1 MFAVKGWS
9 VAPGKL
15 RKESLTQAA
24 ANAASEAKASGEPPA
39 PVKKPRKRK
48 RAGAGSQDDVNVDN
62 VADMWESVIEG
73 KGASKKAKKGV
84 VSQQQK
90 DKAAGDGNDVEGGDQ
105 AAPTKKQNQKAQ
117 TNVQAADKQKSQPLL
132 EAKQSA
138 KKTAKKEGRK
148 KGQQSTQAMLSSDS
162 SPAPAPTPAP
172 AALAPLPIP
181 SAKLTPLQRAMRA
194 KLIPARFRH
203 LNETLYTRPSEEA
216 LKLFS
221 ATPELF
227 EEYHAGFR
235 QQVEVWPE
243 NPVDGY
249 VALVRERAAHRA
261 PYVRRG
267 AAKAEKP
274 SYASLAV
281 TPLPR
286 TQGTCVMAD
295 MGCGDAKLAQALQ
308 SDTAG
313 LRVRVHSFDL
323 HSPSPLVTAADIA
336 NVPLD
341 DGAAD
346 VVVFCL
352 ALMGTNWLDFIDE
365 AYRILHW
372 KGELWVSEIKSRFGR
387 VGGPASNAAPGRN
400 VVSHSV
406 GNRKKAAAVAKKP
419 SKEDKEKQLEGQHKE
434 LAIEVDG
441 EADRR
446 QETDVSAFVGALQKR
461 GFVLHGE
468 PDEAVDLSNRMF
480 VKMHFIKAAP
490 PVKGKNVD
498 KYGKPANGQQKKK
511 WPVGKDEHDEEL
523 DEDAILKPCVYKLR

>member
-9 VAPGKL
+9 VAAGKL
-15 RKESLTQAA
+15 KKESLTQAA
-24 ANAASEAKASGEPPA
+24 VNAANVAKAAGEPVV

-48 RAGAGSQDDVNVDN
+48 RGGVEAQPDVNVDN
-62 VADMWESVIEG
+62 VADLWESVIEG
-73 KGASKKAKKGV
+73 KTAPTPPVSKKAKKNGAA
-84 VSQQQK
+84 SQEKKTDAAEAAAETPAQTAPAKKQKNKTQSESQSQEEKKQQPSKPATETK
-90 DKAAGDGNDVEGGDQ
+90 D
-105 AAPTKKQNQKAQ
+105 TKKNK
-117 TNVQAADKQKSQPLL
+117 
-132 EAKQSA
+132 SA
-138 KKTAKKEGRK
+138 KKEHKKK
-148 KGQQSTQAMLSSDS
+148 DQQPTQTP
-162 SPAPAPTPAP
+162 PAPAP
-172 AALAPLPIP
+172 LAPLAGPAA
-181 SAKLTPLQRAMRA
+181 AKLTPLQRAMRA

-203 LNETLYTRPSEEA
+203 LNETLYTRPSDEA

-221 ATPELF
+221 TTPELF

-249 VALVRERAAHRA
+249 VALVRARAAHRA

-267 AAKAEKP
+267 AKPEKV

-286 TQGTCVMAD
+286 TQGTCIMAD
-295 MGCGDAKLAQALQ
+295 MGCGDAKLAHTLQAE
-308 SDTAG
+308 AEG

-323 HSPSPLVTAADIA
+323 HAPTPLITAADIA
-336 NVPLD
+336 NVPLE
-341 DGAAD
+341 DGAVD
-346 VVVFCL
+346 VAVFCL

-387 VGGPASNAAPGRN
+387 VGGPAGGAAPGRN
-400 VVSHSV
+400 VVAHSV
-406 GNRKKAAAVAKKP
+406 GNRKKAAALAKKP
-419 SKEDKEKQLEGQHKE
+419 SKEDKERQMEGQRKE

-441 EADRR
+441 EMDQR
-446 QETDVSAFVGALQKR
+446 QETDVSAFVAALQKR

-468 PDEAVDLSNRMF
+468 PAEAIDLSNRMF
-480 VKMHFIKAAP
+480 VKMHFIKAAA

-498 KYGKPANGQQKKK
+498 KYGKAANGQQKKK
-511 WPVGKDEHDEEL
+511 KWPVGGEGDEEEL
-523 DEDAILKPCVYKLR
+523 DEDSILKPCVYKLR